1 MFITLRGRN
10 RNKMAI
16 NASLFQYREYIE
28 TNANHTN
35 WLTSCIS
42 LNILLHESNNTLL
55 IHDTSSLCMLYT
67 YFASHSLKINFV
79 VLKLYTNDIATS
91 IFIKTSVSVA
101 NIKTNLTFDFLMGLY
116 RH

>member
-1 MFITLRGRN
+1 MFITIRGIN

-35 WLTSCIS
+35 GQTSCIS

-55 IHDTSSLCMLYT
+55 IHDTSSLCMYITL
-67 YFASHSLKINFV
+67 LVI
-79 VLKLYTNDIATS
+79 L
-91 IFIKTSVSVA
+91 
-101 NIKTNLTFDFLMGLY
+101 
-116 RH
+116 

>member
-35 WLTSCIS
+35 GQTSC
-42 LNILLHESNNTLL
+42 ILLHESNNTLL
-55 IHDTSSLCMLYT
+55 IHDTSSLCMYITL
-67 YFASHSLKINFV
+67 LVI
-79 VLKLYTNDIATS
+79 L
-91 IFIKTSVSVA
+91 
-101 NIKTNLTFDFLMGLY
+101 
-116 RH
+116 